1 MSPPGSVDPF
11 DKQVQ
16 RMLAGA
22 FAAPTE
28 GGLQQIPIGF
38 ADLLDLLYILIRIP
52 SIFYVIRIYLSSA
65 LSIYYYLY
73 YDLGLFY
80 SLAVSSIP
88 IRALPSRERET

>member
-38 ADLLDLLYILIRIP
+38 ADLLDLLYTLIRIP
-52 SIFYVIRIYLSSA
+52 SIFYIIRIHLFSA
-65 LSIYYYLY
+65 PSIHYYSY
-73 YDLGLFY
+73 YDLGLFC

-88 IRALPSRERET
+88 IGALPSRERDT